1 MEKDI
6 KTQRIY
12 HALAEYIRRCNEKS
26 AGKESPS
33 GKDGKDRSDK
43 DEKETPSEKRTRVD
57 ELSLGAVPS
66 DGEKSF
72 PNVCGFCRFIGKGT
86 RELMDALSGEGD
98 TADRILT
105 VFEDEAFR
113 SGASSAVMTQYLK
126 LLDELRELSRL
137 CKSEQDTHISV
148 FFPHEP

>member
-26 AGKESPS
+26 AGKDGRN
-33 GKDGKDRSDK
+33 GKEEVSDK
-43 DEKETPSEKRTRVD
+43 DEKEHAEKRARAD
-57 ELSLGAVPS
+57 ELSLGAVFS

-137 CKSEQDTHISV
+137 CKSEQDTRISV

>member
-6 KTQRIY
+6 KTQRLY

-26 AGKESPS
+26 AGEPPRSAGGGSREKES
-33 GKDGKDRSDK
+33 KDSLARA
-43 DEKETPSEKRTRVD
+43 D
-57 ELSLGAVPS
+57 ELSLGAVAC

-86 RELMDALSGEGD
+86 RELIETLSNDKE

-137 CKSEQDTHISV
+137 CRAEEDSHISV
-148 FFPHEP
+148 IFPHEP

>member
-6 KTQRIY
+6 KTQRLY
-12 HALAEYIRRCNEKS
+12 HALAEYIRRCNEKD
-26 AGKESPS
+26 AAEPADKDTNAPRTK
-33 GKDGKDRSDK
+33 KDGAPLSRA
-43 DEKETPSEKRTRVD
+43 D
-57 ELSLGAVPS
+57 ELSLGAISS

-86 RELMDALSGEGD
+86 RELIETLSGDKE

-137 CKSEQDTHISV
+137 CRAEESTHISV
-148 FFPHEP
+148 IFPHEP

>member
-12 HALAEYIRRCNEKS
+12 HALAEYIRRCNEKG
-26 AGKESPS
+26 AGKDSS
-33 GKDGKDRSDK
+33 SKDGKDISDK
-43 DEKETPSEKRTRVD
+43 DERAHAETRARSD

-86 RELMDALSGEGD
+86 RELMDALSGDGD

-137 CKSEQDTHISV
+137 CKAEQDTRISV

>member
-26 AGKESPS
+26 AGKEPS
-33 GKDGKDRSDK
+33 SDK
-43 DEKETPSEKRTRVD
+43 GDKSDKGKADERKLRTD
-57 ELSLGAVPS
+57 ELSLGAVLS

-86 RELMDALSGEGD
+86 RELMDALSGDGD

-137 CKSEQDTHISV
+137 CKSEQDTRISV